1 MFYSKRKNARYC
13 HSTINPSLIQEDD
26 NITVLS
32 KCPMD
37 ELHILEGIVNHI
49 FFKGLVTAIGK
60 ENATKWPIKLNVVS
74 VLYQGE
80 KFEGNG
86 CKKLI
91 KSSHILQEKEIIG
104 AEVHPNIV
112 QSYITVFQALDN
124 ITSPCFVSH
133 PVKENIPN
141 LSRHFTK
148 TYLGLGICSTL

>member
-1 MFYSKRKNARYC
+1 MLFDEEFETPQDRTFGNLKHDHHRFQEEFYSKKTNARYC

-74 VLYQGE
+74 DLY
-80 KFEGNG
+80 
-86 CKKLI
+86 
-91 KSSHILQEKEIIG
+91 
-104 AEVHPNIV
+104 
-112 QSYITVFQALDN
+112 
-124 ITSPCFVSH
+124 
-133 PVKENIPN
+133 IP
-141 LSRHFTK
+141 S
-148 TYLGLGICSTL
+148 GQI